1 MMRLS
6 VVLDGLENISL
17 EKKSVFSTEQ
27 KKARLVLIQEISKL
41 LEDAKME
48 VAVATSTESEV
59 MTNIETPIKDLL
71 TRTET
76 LINTLQADET

>member
-17 EKKSVFSTEQ
+17 GKKSVFSTEQ

-41 LEDAKME
+41 LEDAKRE

-71 TRTET
+71 ARTKT